1 MQKLSD
7 YVIDFIAR
15 QGVKHIFLVPGGG
28 AMHLNDSL
36 ANCPDIEYV
45 CNLHEQA
52 SAIAAEAYAKGTN
65 GVGVALVTT
74 CP

>member
-1 MQKLSD
+1 VKLSS

-15 QGVKHIFLVPGGG
+15 LGVKHVFFLPGGA

-36 ANCPDIEYV
+36 GRHPGLQPV

-52 SAIAAEAYAKGTN
+52 
-65 GVGVALVTT
+65 
-74 CP
+74 